1 MLTTRKGLAALLALV
16 FVVNIVETATEDW
29 LKKTYGLGAERAYDL
44 SYASHQ
50 AELGFSFELH
60 DATNLIAA
68 YGYSLSY
75 FFIYPLLGVGL
86 AVALARRRHIRSF
99 RVYMLGLAI
108 DYVLSLP
115 FFLFFPVLERW
126 AYPRSGAMLLS
137 DKVTEALI
145 EAFRPMSG
153 LDNCYPSFHT
163 SMTVVMIAVCFL
175 YKVRFR
181 VTALLLGTTIILAT
195 YALGIHWIPDII
207 SGIGVAL
214 ASVALAVR
222 LNRVLERRE
231 KSAAGGLQQP
241 AWA

>member
-1 MLTTRKGLAALLALV
+1 MLMNRVGLAMLIGLV
-16 FVVNIVETATEDW
+16 FVANIVETATEDW
-29 LKKTYGLGAERAYDL
+29 LKKTRGLGAERAYDL

-50 AELGFSFELH
+50 LEHSFEFH
-60 DATNLIAA
+60 DATNLVAA

-75 FFIYPLLGVGL
+75 FFIYPILGV
-86 AVALARRRHIRSF
+86 AVAIALARRPRIRGY
-99 RVYMLGLAI
+99 RVYMLALSI
-108 DYVLSLP
+108 DYLLSLP
-115 FFLFFPVLERW
+115 FFLFWPVLERW

-163 SMTVVMIAVCFL
+163 SMTVVMVAVCFL

-181 VTALLLGTTIILAT
+181 VTSLLLGTTIVLAT
-195 YALGIHWIPDII
+195 YALGIHWVPDII
-207 SGIGVAL
+207 AGIGVAL

-222 LNRVLERRE
+222 VDRALEARQ
-231 KSAAGGLQQP
+231 AGPTAGWQRP
-241 AWA
+241 APA

>member
-1 MLTTRKGLAALLALV
+1 MLSTRFGLTVLISLV
-16 FVVNIVETATEDW
+16 FVANIVETASEDW
-29 LKKTYGLGAERAYDL
+29 LKKTYGLGAELAYDL
-44 SYASHQ
+44 SYASYR
-50 AELGFSFELH
+50 AELGFSFEYH

-75 FFIYPLLGVGL
+75 FGVYPLLCIGV
-86 AVALARRRHIRSF
+86 AVALARRPKLRAYRLYI
-99 RVYMLGLAI
+99 VALTI
-108 DYVLSLP
+108 DYLISLP

-145 EAFRPMSG
+145 EAIRPMSG

-163 SMTVVMIAVCFL
+163 SMTVVAIAVCFL
-175 YKVRFR
+175 FR
-181 VTALLLGTTIILAT
+181 LRYRITALLLGTTIILAT

-207 SGIGVAL
+207 AGVGAAL

-222 LNRVLERRE
+222 LDRALDRRE
-231 KSAAGGLQQP
+231 RAAESGP
-241 AWA
+241 RRAAFA

>member
-1 MLTTRKGLAALLALV
+1 MLRTRAGLTVLLGLIFIA
-16 FVVNIVETATEDW
+16 NIVETAAEDR
-29 LKKTYGLGAERAYDL
+29 LKETYGLGTERAYDL
-44 SYASHQ
+44 SYASHR

-60 DATNLIAA
+60 DTTNLIAA

-75 FFIYPLLGVGL
+75 FFVYPIIG
-86 AVALARRRHIRSF
+86 VALAIALGRWRRIEAF

-108 DYVLSLP
+108 DYLLSLP

-137 DKVTEALI
+137 DKVTETLI

-181 VTALLLGTTIILAT
+181 VTVLLLGMTIILAT

-207 SGIGVAL
+207 AGIGVAL
-214 ASVALAVR
+214 VSVAWAVR
-222 LNRVLERRE
+222 LNRKLEAQEDGTADGRFQPV
-231 KSAAGGLQQP
+231 AA
-241 AWA
+241 

>member
-1 MLTTRKGLAALLALV
+1 MLTTRAGLTVLIVLV
-16 FVVNIVETATEDW
+16 FAANLVETWAEDR
-29 LKKTYGLGAERAYDL
+29 LKETYGLGAERAYDL

-75 FFIYPLLGVGL
+75 FGIYPILGIGL
-86 AVALARRRHIRSF
+86 AVALARRRQIGAF
-99 RVYMLGLAI
+99 RVYILGLAI

-207 SGIGVAL
+207 AGIGVAL
-214 ASVALAVR
+214 VSVALAARV
-222 LNRVLERRE
+222 NRKLEERE
-231 KSAAGGLQQP
+231 ADATGARFQP
-241 AWA
+241 ASA